1 MRMKIRVIRQRR
13 QRRAKRLK
21 ALKRERIK
29 QAHSEKK
36 G

>member
-1 MRMKIRVIRQRR
+1 MRMKIRFIRQRR
-13 QRRAKRLK
+13 HRRAKRLK

-29 QAHSEKK
+29 QAQSEKR

>member
-13 QRRAKRLK
+13 HRRAKRLK

-29 QAHSEKK
+29 HAQSEKK
-36 G
+36 

>member
-13 QRRAKRLK
+13 HRRAKRLK